1 MAFCGP
7 FEAGEVL
14 FRGFSQLFV
23 KFMRRE
29 CEHQQCTTRGEGGG
43 HSFISKLCLTTPRE
57 GNKVAAFCLLA
68 SCLRCCRCFFG
79 SLLRFFL
86 CFYILLLVFMRVINT
101 RTRTPAH
108 TQRHARQ
115 RHTDRH
121 KKSLHTFLGCGE
133 LRAKHIRRGNLYVP
147 ICPVCV

>member
-29 CEHQQCTTRGEGGG
+29 CEHQQCTTRGAGGG

-68 SCLRCCRCFFG
+68 SCLRCCRCFLG
-79 SLLRFFL
+79 SLLRFFMFL
-86 CFYILLLVFMRVINT
+86 HFTFGFYARYKH
-101 RTRTPAH
+101 AH
-108 TQRHARQ
+108 TQGSGTQTGIKNHCILFWAVANYAPN
-115 RHTDRH
+115 
-121 KKSLHTFLGCGE
+121 TFAVAIFMCRSALC
-133 LRAKHIRRGNLYVP
+133 
-147 ICPVCV
+147 VCA